1 MNFKN
6 IFKKENPIIV
16 AEIGNNHEGEFNKAI
31 NLIDAAAK
39 SGADAVKFQTYKVE
53 SYYNKK
59 FTEKKRFN
67 RLKKFQLTFE
77 EFEKLSKYS
86 KKRGIIFFS
95 TPFDIESAIFL
106 NKIQRLFKISSGD
119 NNFYPLINVLKS
131 FGKPLIISTG
141 LLSHKEIKKLT
152 YKLGIYKNKNKLGL
166 LHCVSDY
173 PAHNNDLN
181 LSSIS
186 FLKKKFPEFNIGY
199 SDHSLGIDSCKIAMM
214 LGAFMIEKHFTLNK
228 NTSSFHDHKISAEPK
243 ELLSLV
249 NFSKNFIPMIG
260 DFGKNPKRKEL
271 SNVKNLRRSAYF
283 KRQMDNGTKIFSKD
297 IVWLRPYKNSSIKN
311 LKQIEGKKLNKN
323 VKKNDLL
330 TKGVLK

>member
-1 MNFKN
+1 
-6 IFKKENPIIV
+6 
-16 AEIGNNHEGEFNKAI
+16 
-31 NLIDAAAK
+31 
-39 SGADAVKFQTYKVE
+39 
-53 SYYNKK
+53 
-59 FTEKKRFN
+59 
-67 RLKKFQLTFE
+67 
-77 EFEKLSKYS
+77 
-86 KKRGIIFFS
+86 
-95 TPFDIESAIFL
+95 
-106 NKIQRLFKISSGD
+106 
-119 NNFYPLINVLKS
+119 
-131 FGKPLIISTG
+131 
-141 LLSHKEIKKLT
+141 
-152 YKLGIYKNKNKLGL
+152 
-166 LHCVSDY
+166 
-173 PAHNNDLN
+173 
-181 LSSIS
+181 
-186 FLKKKFPEFNIGY
+186 
-199 SDHSLGIDSCKIAMM
+199 
-214 LGAFMIEKHFTLNK
+214 MIEKHFTLNK

>member
-59 FTEKKRFN
+59 FTEKRRFN

-186 FLKKKFPEFNIGY
+186 FLKKISRIQHWIFRSFIRY
-199 SDHSLGIDSCKIAMM
+199 DSCKIAMM

-271 SNVKNLRRSAYF
+271 SNVR
-283 KRQMDNGTKIFSKD
+283 I
-297 IVWLRPYKNSSIKN
+297 
-311 LKQIEGKKLNKN
+311 
-323 VKKNDLL
+323 
-330 TKGVLK
+330 

>member
-1 MNFKN
+1 MRNYLN
-6 IFKKENPIIV
+6 IQKK
-16 AEIGNNHEGEFNKAI
+16 
-31 NLIDAAAK
+31 
-39 SGADAVKFQTYKVE
+39 
-53 SYYNKK
+53 
-59 FTEKKRFN
+59 
-67 RLKKFQLTFE
+67 
-77 EFEKLSKYS
+77 
-86 KKRGIIFFS
+86 GIIFFS

-131 FGKPLIISTG
+131 FVKPLIFSTG

-181 LSSIS
+181 LSSIC

-330 TKGVLK
+330 TKESLNKCVA